1 MRNRKLMRWFLMTV
15 FIFLCSFPVSADT
28 QSDFLDALSRGL
40 NTRWSYNEQMAD
52 KEASMTED
60 EHREYFGKLAQLE
73 LTEVEPFYNK
83 EFEDEQFAAL
93 VRTYI
98 EGVRMQKETARSG
111 EYLSTLYDIGWTYGY
126 RIRALT
132 IVYFCDQYGLEIDEE
147 NLDEFRE
154 ATSFWNLYEIESITV
169 DTPTPTP
176 KPTKKPTTAP
186 DPKTTEETG
195 DASNTKAGEDSAATS
210 DSAGMNESA
219 DVSNTKTGEDSAA
232 TSDSVGKKKP
242 VATPA
247 PKSTEEQEYE
257 IPEGAYDLT
266 DVLKKRKGP
275 ETIRSLYYE
284 YCETMNHKE
293 GVRVYFEYINKSKEG
308 NMCINTFHY
317 QVYSDDIGIYNTLST
332 DSVKSRNV
340 EGADW
345 NMVKNGRPNVF
356 AWVFEFDD
364 DADTIE
370 MQLIDSTWKNPSRMI
385 TFYRE
390 GVGTFELSE

>member
-1 MRNRKLMRWFLMTV
+1 MRNRKLMRWFLMSV
-15 FIFLCSFPVSADT
+15 FIFLCSFPVIADM

-98 EGVRMQKETARSG
+98 EGVRMQKETACSG

-186 DPKTTEETG
+186 DPKASEETG
-195 DASNTKAGEDSAATS
+195 DASNRKA
-210 DSAGMNESA
+210 
-219 DVSNTKTGEDSAA
+219 GEDSAA

-293 GVRVYFEYINKSKEG
+293 GIRVYFEYVNESKEG

-340 EGADW
+340 EG
-345 NMVKNGRPNVF
+345 VRIRSRCSSLILHGRIP
-356 AWVFEFDD
+356 A
-364 DADTIE
+364 
-370 MQLIDSTWKNPSRMI
+370 
-385 TFYRE
+385 
-390 GVGTFELSE
+390 G